1 MSTTEVDLADTIS
14 EFIINAYEHVIY
26 VVGKEN
32 STLVYKPVPEGVN
45 IFRLFEMKPPEGIDN
60 LHNWTVA
67 TGENSTF
74 MPMLLQAFQ
83 VGIVFDYFPVLRNR
97 CQYHI

>member
-45 IFRLFEMKPPEGIDN
+45 IFRLFEMDPPEGIDN

-74 MPMLLQAFQ
+74 MPVLLQAFQ
-83 VGIVFDYFPVLRNR
+83 VGIVFNCV
-97 CQYHI
+97 IAASTTSI